1 MNEEKGSSILFL
13 RRAFTAVELR
23 KKLCRK
29 GFSLDTIEAVIKDF
43 MRRYVSTYMN
53 GMC

>member
-1 MNEEKGSSILFL
+1 MNEEKVKTFLFL
-13 RRAFTAVELR
+13 CRAFTAVELR
-23 KKLCRK
+23 KKLCGK

-53 GMC
+53 DMC